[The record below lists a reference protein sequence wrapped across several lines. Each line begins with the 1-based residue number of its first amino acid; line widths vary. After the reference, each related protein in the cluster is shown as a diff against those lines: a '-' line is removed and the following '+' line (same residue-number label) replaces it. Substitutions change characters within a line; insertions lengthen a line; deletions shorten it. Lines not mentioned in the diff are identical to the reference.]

1 MHSKSFYSQQCS
13 QHSSAWALWTS
24 SLCHHQLFV
33 LSILTTAPL
42 ANLATLVPPPW
53 NDIHVKHTC
62 NSVPINAESLGNPPA
77 ATTIDLHIALKPH
90 HESALID
97 ALYEISSLRHQKYD
111 ALYNRSPRTHVV
123 TYAGAP
129 FRYGS
134 HLSKE
139 QVAELVTPHPET
151 LVLVM

>member
-1 MHSKSFYSQQCS
+1 M
-13 QHSSAWALWTS
+13 
-24 SLCHHQLFV
+24 

-62 NSVPINAESLGNPPA
+62 NSVPINWESLGNPPA

-97 ALYEISSLRHQKYD
+97 ALYEISSLRHPKYD
-111 ALYNRSPRTHVV
+111 ALSNTSPRTHVV
-123 TYAGAP
+123 TYAAAPLQIWLSSVQGAG
-129 FRYGS
+129 R
-134 HLSKE
+134 
-139 QVAELVTPHPET
+139 
-151 LVLVM
+151 